1 MFVTSVEYGQVHRFG
16 VQDLGSAGFG
26 GVWIS
31 VSVDKPRFKLVQSS
45 LHFGSIQHYNG
56 IMLLP
61 TNLYIMSLRVVY
73 VHVGI

>member
-45 LHFGSIQHYNG
+45 LHFGSIQHYLWQNKSE
-56 IMLLP
+56 IWYTIL
-61 TNLYIMSLRVVY
+61 SSSHVVY
-73 VHVGI
+73 